1 MLHRLYLMGWAV
13 LFLSSTLS
21 AQMARPLANW
31 QPVTLETDTTTLFLE
46 DLYLDPQHV
55 ASVETPSWLENN
67 FKTGDNTFRLI
78 VSGEPEPLGIVRFT
92 DKEGVTLSLVVKKS
106 RRQAVTYRFDP
117 KGKNFTSVTI
127 AGDMN
132 GWDDKATPLEW
143 ANGQWEVTMTLNPG
157 RYQYQ
162 VVTDGTWMLDPNND
176 QQIANGIGG
185 INSLMTVGSTDKSA
199 TPFFFLEDTT
209 STSIQIGS
217 LQRKASD
224 PVYVLWNNRLMTFKE
239 GTSITVDL
247 PDMVQELPNSGS
259 LRVFGYNEAGEGN
272 DLLIPLRDGNA
283 AVSSQQIE
291 RQDFHTSIMYFLMV
305 DRFVNGDPSNDKPIN
320 DERLDEMTNYMGG
333 DLAGVMQKIRDNYF
347 TEMGFNTIWLSPVF
361 QGPREAYMEYPPPH
375 RWFAGYHG
383 YWPISLSK
391 VDERL
396 GTNAQYKALVDTLH
410 NRDMNIV
417 LDYIANH
424 VHSEHPLWSE
434 HPDWFSELDLPDGR
448 KNLRLWEEQRL
459 TTWFEPYMPSLDH
472 SQPHVAEASA
482 DSAIWWLDHYGV
494 DAFRHDATKHIEI
507 EFWRLLTR
515 KIRTEYKQPVYQIGE
530 TFGNRELIGSYV
542 GTGLLDAQFDFNT
555 YFDARN
561 ILAMDEGKFT
571 DLSESLHYTFD
582 YYGYHHLMGNITGN
596 HDLARFISYAGKAL
610 KWDEDD
616 KEAGWE
622 REIKVEDP
630 AGYKKLSMLH
640 AFIMTIPGIPIVYY
654 GDDIGMA
661 GAGDPDNRRM
671 MDFEKMGPNEITVRN
686 TLKKLTRLRAEHMAL
701 LFGDFRELAVTE
713 TTWVYSRHYL
723 NDHVLIVMNKS
734 DRREE
739 LSIPLTDKLLM
750 QNWQPA
756 FDSPFVN
763 ENNTL
768 NLSLPAH
775 SFEIFVAR

>member
-1 MLHRLYLMGWAV
+1 MLHRLFLMGCAI
-13 LFLSSTLS
+13 LCLGSTLS
-21 AQMARPLANW
+21 AQKARPLANW

-46 DLYLDPQHV
+46 DLYLEPQHV

-67 FKTGDNTFRLI
+67 FKSGENVFQLI
-78 VSGEPEPLGIVRFT
+78 VTDEPEPLGIVSLT
-92 DKEGVTLSLVVKKS
+92 DKDGVTFNLVVKKS
-106 RRQAVTYRFDP
+106 RRQAVTFRFDP
-117 KGKNFTSVTI
+117 GRKTYETVHI

-132 GWDDKATPLEW
+132 GWDDKATPLQLV
-143 ANGQWEVTMTLNPG
+143 NGQWEVTMELNPG

-162 VVTDGTWMLDPNND
+162 VVTNGTWMLDPNND

-185 INSLMTVGSTDKSA
+185 INSLMTVGSTDKSE

-209 STSIQIGS
+209 STSILIGS
-217 LQRKASD
+217 LQRKGND
-224 PVYVLWNNRLMTFKE
+224 PVFVLWNNVLLPFKE
-239 GTSITVDL
+239 GTTLTVNL
-247 PDMVQELPNSGS
+247 PDMVQELDNTGVI
-259 LRVFGYNEAGEGN
+259 RVFGYNEAGEGN
-272 DLLIPLRDGNA
+272 DLLIPLRNGNA
-283 AVSSQQIE
+283 AVSSHQIE

-320 DERLDEMTNYMGG
+320 DERLDVMTNYMGG
-333 DLAGVMQKIRDNYF
+333 DLAGVMQKIQDNYF
-347 TEMGFNTIWLSPVF
+347 TEMGFNTLWLSPVF
-361 QGPREAYMEYPPPH
+361 QGPWEAYMEYPPPH

-424 VHSEHPLWSE
+424 VHSEHPLWTE
-434 HPDWFSELDLPDGR
+434 HPDWFSNLDLPDGR

-482 DSAIWWLDHYGV
+482 DSAIWWLENYGV

-515 KIRTEYKQPVYQIGE
+515 KIRTEFKQPVYQIGE

-571 DLSESLHYTFD
+571 DLSKSLHYTFD

-622 REIKVEDP
+622 RDIKVEDP

-686 TLKKLTRLRAEHMAL
+686 TLKRLTRLRAEHMAL
-701 LFGDFRELAVTE
+701 LFGDFRELAVTDA
-713 TTWVYSRHYL
+713 TWVYSRHYL
-723 NDHVLIVMNKS
+723 NDHILIVMNKS
-734 DRREE
+734 DRREDF
-739 LSIPLTDKLLM
+739 SIPLTDKLLR

-756 FDSPFVN
+756 FDSPFEN
-763 ENNTL
+763 KNNTL